1 MPTLPCLLRVRPL
14 ALTTLCSAVLLLAT
28 GCNNKTPAAG
38 APTQVAARVNKQEIS
53 VHQINFVLQRQA
65 GLKPEQAEP
74 AGRQVLERLIDQEL
88 AVQKA
93 EELKLDRQPRVLQAM
108 EAARREIVARAY
120 AEHVVETAAKPIPS
134 EIQSYYDAKP
144 ALFAQR
150 RVYVLQE
157 LQVQAPPDQ
166 LGGLRERVQSAKSI
180 EDVAKY
186 IKEKNL
192 PARTSQQ
199 TTAAE
204 NLPAPL
210 VDQFAKLKPGQ
221 AVLLPAQGG
230 ARIVVVQ
237 DARVAPVSF
246 EQATP
251 RIEQVLLND
260 RKRAAVESDLKALRV
275 AGKVEYMGK
284 FAETAA
290 APAADASAPP
300 ALAEEAATAA
310 ATSAVAAAS
319 AASAADASMVS
330 KGLSGLK

>member
-1 MPTLPCLLRVRPL
+1 MPNLPSSLALRPL
-14 ALTTLCSAVLLLAT
+14 ALWTLCAATLLLAA
-28 GCNNKTPAAG
+28 GCNNKTTAAS

-93 EELKLDRQPRVLQAM
+93 EELKLDRQPRVMQAM

-120 AEHVVETAAKPIPS
+120 AEHVVETASKPVPS
-134 EIQSYYDAKP
+134 EIQTYYDAKP

-166 LGGLRERVQSAKSI
+166 IGGLRERVQSAKSI

-186 IKEKNL
+186 IKENNL

-199 TTAAE
+199 TTPAE

-210 VDQFAKLKPGQ
+210 VEQFAKLKPGQ
-221 AVLLPAQGG
+221 AVFMPAQGG
-230 ARIVVVQ
+230 ARIVIVQ
-237 DARVAPVSF
+237 NAQAAPVSF

-251 RIEQVLLND
+251 RIEQALLND
-260 RKRAAVESDLKALRV
+260 RKRAAVESDLKALRG

-284 FAETAA
+284 FAEKAASAAGDAPAPPAPAEAA
-290 APAADASAPP
+290 APGAP
-300 ALAEEAATAA
+300 
-310 ATSAVAAAS
+310 AAAS
-319 AASAADASMVS
+319 AVDANMVS

>member
-1 MPTLPCLLRVRPL
+1 MPILIPSISIRPL
-14 ALTTLCSAVLLLAT
+14 LLWSVCSATLLLAA
-28 GCNNKTPAAG
+28 GCNNKTPSAS

-53 VHQINFVLQRQA
+53 VHQINFLLQRQA

-74 AGRQVLERLIDQEL
+74 AGRQILERLIEQEL

-93 EELKLDRQPRVLQAM
+93 EELKLDRQPRVMQAI

-120 AEHVVETAAKPIPS
+120 AEHLVETTAKPIPS
-134 EIQSYYDAKP
+134 EIQTYYDAKP

-157 LQVQAPPDQ
+157 LQVQAAPDQ
-166 LGGLRERVQSAKSI
+166 IASLRERVQSSKSI
-180 EDVAKY
+180 DEVAKY

-199 TTAAE
+199 TAAAE
-204 NLPAPL
+204 SLPAPL
-210 VDQFAKLKPGQ
+210 VDEFAKLKPGQ
-221 AVLLPAQGG
+221 AFLMPVQGG

-237 DARVAPVSF
+237 DARTAPVSF

-251 RIEQVLLND
+251 RIEQALLND
-260 RKRAAVESDLKALRV
+260 RKRAAVETEMKALRS

-290 APAADASAPP
+290 SAPTDAAVAAVAQAPAQAP
-300 ALAEEAATAA
+300 
-310 ATSAVAAAS
+310 SAAAS
-319 AASAADASMVS
+319 AAVDAGMVS

>member
-1 MPTLPCLLRVRPL
+1 MPTMTPPFSMRRV
-14 ALTTLCSAVLLLAT
+14 ALWTLCPAALLLVA
-28 GCNNKTPAAG
+28 GCGDKAPAAS

-93 EELKLDRQPRVLQAM
+93 EELKLDRQPRVMQAM

-120 AEHVVETAAKPIPS
+120 AEHVVETAAKPVPA
-134 EIQSYYDAKP
+134 EVQTYYEAKP
-144 ALFAQR
+144 ALFAER

-166 LGGLRERVQSAKSI
+166 IGGLRERVQSAKSI
-180 EDVAKY
+180 DEVAKY
-186 IKEKNL
+186 IKDNSL

-204 NLPAPL
+204 NLPAPM

-221 AVLLPAQGG
+221 ALFMPAQGG

-237 DARVAPVSF
+237 DARAAPVSF

-251 RIEQVLLND
+251 RIEQALLND

-284 FAETAA
+284 FAEKLALTAG
-290 APAADASAPP
+290 DASASP
-300 ALAEEAATAA
+300 AAPVAQDAAP
-310 ATSAVAAAS
+310 AVAAA
-319 AASAADASMVS
+319 ASGVDANMVS